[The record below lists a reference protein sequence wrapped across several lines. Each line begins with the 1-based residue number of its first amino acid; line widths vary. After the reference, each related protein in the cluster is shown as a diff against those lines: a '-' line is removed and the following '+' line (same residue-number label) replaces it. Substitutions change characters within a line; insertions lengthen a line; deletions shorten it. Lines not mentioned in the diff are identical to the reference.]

1 MAEAGP
7 IGYYHKARFGSGAW
21 IAHLHGIVILDEGNP
36 MERVIIVGSGPAGLT
51 ASLYASR
58 ANLSPLCIEG
68 WQPLGL
74 LMTTTEVENF
84 PGFPEGVMGPEL
96 MMKMREQA
104 EKFGTRFI
112 TENASKLEL
121 EGDIKKVW
129 VGDECYET
137 RTVILSTGAS
147 SIKVGIPSEETYLYG
162 KGISTCA
169 TCDGAF
175 YKKMTVA
182 IIGGGDSAM
191 EEANFLTNFASK
203 VYLINRRDEFRA
215 SKIMSDR
222 AKANPKIELVTPYVV
237 DEFLGDGK
245 LLNSLRL
252 KNAQTG
258 DFKMLEVAGAF
269 VAIGHKPN
277 TELFE
282 TQVELDAKGYV
293 KCLGRS
299 QKTNIPGVM
308 AAGDLQD
315 TTYKQAITSAG
326 SGCIAALDAQ
336 HYLEHHGW

>member
-1 MAEAGP
+1 
-7 IGYYHKARFGSGAW
+7 
-21 IAHLHGIVILDEGNP
+21 

-58 ANLSPLCIEG
+58 ANLNPLCIEG

-121 EGDIKKVW
+121 EGDVKKVW
-129 VGDECYET
+129 VGETCYET
-137 RTVILSTGAS
+137 RTVILATGAS
-147 SIKVGIPSEETYLYG
+147 SVKVGIPSEETYLYG

-215 SKIMSDR
+215 SKIMVDR

-252 KNAQTG
+252 KHSQTG
-258 DFKMLEVAGAF
+258 EFKTLEVAGAF

-277 TELFE
+277 TELFA
-282 TQVELDAKGYV
+282 TQVELDEKGYV
-293 KCLGRS
+293 KCQGRS

>member
-1 MAEAGP
+1 
-7 IGYYHKARFGSGAW
+7 
-21 IAHLHGIVILDEGNP
+21 

-58 ANLSPLCIEG
+58 ASLNPLCIEG

-121 EGDIKKVW
+121 EGDVKKVW
-129 VGDECYET
+129 VGETCYES
-137 RTVILSTGAS
+137 RTVILATGAS
-147 SIKVGIPSEETYLYG
+147 SVKVGIPSEETYLYG

-215 SKIMSDR
+215 SKIMTER

-252 KNAQTG
+252 KHSQTG
-258 DFKMLEVAGAF
+258 EFKTLEVAGAF

-277 TELFE
+277 TELFA
-282 TQVELDAKGYV
+282 TQVELDEKGYV
-293 KCLGRS
+293 KCQGRS
-299 QKTNIPGVM
+299 QKTSIPGVM

>member
-1 MAEAGP
+1 
-7 IGYYHKARFGSGAW
+7 
-21 IAHLHGIVILDEGNP
+21 

-51 ASLYASR
+51 ASLYAAR
-58 ANLSPLCIEG
+58 ADLSPLCIEG

-84 PGFPEGVMGPEL
+84 PGFPEGVQGPEL

-104 EKFGTRFI
+104 AKFGTRFI
-112 TENASKLEL
+112 TENATKLDLSGE
-121 EGDIKKVW
+121 IKKVW
-129 VGDECYET
+129 VGETVYEA

-147 SIKVGIPSEETYLYG
+147 SIKVGIPSEEAYLYG

-175 YKKMTVA
+175 YKKLVVA
-182 IIGGGDSAM
+182 VIGGGDSAM
-191 EEANFLTNFASK
+191 EEANFLTHFASK
-203 VYLINRRDEFRA
+203 VYVIHRRDEFRA
-215 SKIMSDR
+215 SKIMVER
-222 AKANPKIELVTPYVV
+222 AKANPKIEILTPYVV
-237 DEFLGDGK
+237 DEFLGDEK

-252 KNAQTG
+252 KNVQTG
-258 DFKMLEVAGAF
+258 ELRTIMVDGAF

-277 TELFE
+277 TELFAD
-282 TQVELDAKGYV
+282 QIELDAKGYV
-293 KCLGRS
+293 KCQGRS
-299 QKTNIPGVM
+299 QKTSLPGVM

-336 HYLEHHGW
+336 HYLEEHGW

>member
-1 MAEAGP
+1 
-7 IGYYHKARFGSGAW
+7 
-21 IAHLHGIVILDEGNP
+21 

-51 ASLYASR
+51 ASLYAAR
-58 ANLSPLCIEG
+58 ANLNPLCIEG

-112 TENASKLEL
+112 TENATKLEL
-121 EGDIKKVW
+121 DGDVKKVH
-129 VGDECYET
+129 VGDNVFET

-147 SIKVGIPSEETYLYG
+147 SIKLGLPSEEEYLYG

-175 YKKMTVA
+175 YKKLVVA
-182 IIGGGDSAM
+182 VLGGGDSAM

-203 VYLINRRDEFRA
+203 VYVVNRRDEFRA
-215 SKIMSDR
+215 SKIMVDR
-222 AKANPKIELVTPYVV
+222 AKANPKIELLTPYVV

-245 LLNSLRL
+245 LLNSIKL
-252 KNAQTG
+252 KHSQTG
-258 DFKMLEVAGAF
+258 EVRCIEVAGAF

-277 TELFE
+277 TELFAD
-282 TQVELDAKGYV
+282 QVELDAKGYV
-293 KCLGRS
+293 KCVGRS
-299 QKTNIPGVM
+299 QKTSVHGVF

-336 HYLEHHGW
+336 HYLEHHDW

>member
-1 MAEAGP
+1 
-7 IGYYHKARFGSGAW
+7 
-21 IAHLHGIVILDEGNP
+21 
-36 MERVIIVGSGPAGLT
+36 MERVIVVGSGPAGLT
-51 ASLYASR
+51 ASLYAAR
-58 ANLSPLCIEG
+58 ANLNPLCIEG

-84 PGFPEGVMGPEL
+84 PGFPEGVQGPEL

-104 EKFGTRFI
+104 EKFGARFV

-121 EGDIKKVW
+121 SGDVKKVW
-129 VGDECYET
+129 VGDVCHEA

-169 TCDGAF
+169 TCDAAF
-175 YKKMTVA
+175 YKKMVVA
-182 IIGGGDSAM
+182 VIGGGDSAM

-203 VYLINRRDEFRA
+203 VYVVHRRDEFRA
-215 SKIMSDR
+215 SKIMVQR
-222 AKANPKIELVTPYVV
+222 AKENPKIELVTPCVV

-245 LLNSLRL
+245 LLSALRL
-252 KNAQTG
+252 KNVQTG
-258 DFKMLEVAGAF
+258 EFRTIDVAGCF

-277 TELFE
+277 TELFAD
-282 TQVELDAKGYV
+282 QVELDGKGYV
-293 KCLGRS
+293 KCQGRS
-299 QKTNIPGVM
+299 QKTSISGVM

-315 TTYKQAITSAG
+315 PTYKQAITSAA

-336 HYLEHHGW
+336 HYLEERGF

>member
-1 MAEAGP
+1 
-7 IGYYHKARFGSGAW
+7 
-21 IAHLHGIVILDEGNP
+21 

-51 ASLYASR
+51 ASLYAAR
-58 ANLSPLCIEG
+58 ANLNPLCIEG

-121 EGDIKKVW
+121 TGEIKKVW
-129 VGDECYET
+129 VGDVCHEAHS
-137 RTVILSTGAS
+137 VILATGAS

-175 YKKMTVA
+175 YKKLVVA
-182 IIGGGDSAM
+182 VIGGGDSAM

-203 VYLINRRDEFRA
+203 VYLIHRRDEFRA
-215 SKIMSDR
+215 SRIMTER
-222 AKANPKIELVTPYVV
+222 AKANPKIEILTPYVV

-245 LLNSLRL
+245 LLNSIRL
-252 KNAQTG
+252 KNSITG
-258 DFKMLEVAGAF
+258 DSRTIEVAGAF

-277 TELFE
+277 TELFAE
-282 TQVELDAKGYV
+282 QVDLDEKGYV
-293 KCLGRS
+293 RCVGRS
-299 QKTNIPGVM
+299 QKTSLPGVM

>member
-1 MAEAGP
+1 
-7 IGYYHKARFGSGAW
+7 
-21 IAHLHGIVILDEGNP
+21 

-51 ASLYASR
+51 ASLYAAR
-58 ANLSPLCIEG
+58 ANLKPLCIEG

-112 TENASKLEL
+112 SEDATKLEL
-121 EGDIKKVW
+121 SGDVKKVH
-129 VGDECYET
+129 VGDQVFET
-137 RTVILSTGAS
+137 RTVILATGAS
-147 SIKVGIPSEETYLYG
+147 AIKLGLPSEEAYLYG

-175 YKKMTVA
+175 YKKMVVA
-182 IIGGGDSAM
+182 VLGGGDSAC
-191 EEANFLTNFASK
+191 EEANFLTTFADK
-203 VYLINRRDEFRA
+203 VYLIHRRDEFRA
-215 SKIMSDR
+215 SSIMVDKV
-222 AKANPKIELVTPYVV
+222 KANPKIELVTPYIV

-245 LLNSLRL
+245 LLNSIRL
-252 KNAQTG
+252 KHAQTG
-258 DFKMLEVAGAF
+258 AERTVEVAGAF

-277 TELFE
+277 TGLFAD
-282 TQVELDAKGYV
+282 QVQLDAKGYV
-293 KCLGRS
+293 VCQGRS
-299 QKTNIPGVM
+299 QKTSVPGVM

-326 SGCIAALDAQ
+326 SGCISALDAQ

>member
-1 MAEAGP
+1 
-7 IGYYHKARFGSGAW
+7 
-21 IAHLHGIVILDEGNP
+21 

-51 ASLYASR
+51 ASLYAAR
-58 ANLSPLCIEG
+58 ADLSPLCIEG

-121 EGDIKKVW
+121 SGEIKKVW
-129 VGDECYET
+129 VGETCYES
-137 RTVILSTGAS
+137 RTVILATGAS
-147 SIKVGIPSEETYLYG
+147 SIKVGIPSEETYLFG

-203 VYLINRRDEFRA
+203 VYLIHRRNEFRA
-215 SKIMSDR
+215 SKIMVDR
-222 AKANPKIELVTPYVV
+222 TKNNSKIELVTPYVV

-252 KNAQTG
+252 KNSQTG
-258 DFKMLEVAGAF
+258 DLKTIEVSGAF

-277 TELFE
+277 TELFAD
-282 TQVELDAKGYV
+282 QIELDEKGYV
-293 KCLGRS
+293 KCQGRS
-299 QKTNIPGVM
+299 QQTSLPGVM

-326 SGCIAALDAQ
+326 SGCVAALDAQ

>member
-1 MAEAGP
+1 
-7 IGYYHKARFGSGAW
+7 
-21 IAHLHGIVILDEGNP
+21 

-51 ASLYASR
+51 AALYASR
-58 ANLSPLCIEG
+58 ANLQPLCIEG

-121 EGDIKKVW
+121 LGDIKKVW
-129 VGDECYET
+129 VEDKVYET
-137 RTVILSTGAS
+137 RTVILATGAS
-147 SIKVGIPSEETYLYG
+147 SIKLGIPSEETYLYG

-175 YKKMTVA
+175 YKKAVVA
-182 IIGGGDSAM
+182 VLGGGDSAM
-191 EEANFLTNFASK
+191 EEANFLTNFADK
-203 VYLINRRDEFRA
+203 VYLIHRRDEFRA
-215 SKIMSDR
+215 SRIMVER
-222 AKANPKIELVTPYVV
+222 AKANPKIEIVTPQVV
-237 DEFLGDGK
+237 DEFVGDGK
-245 LLNSLRL
+245 ALRSIRM
-252 KNAQTG
+252 KHAQTG
-258 DFKMLEVAGAF
+258 EEKLVDVAGAF

-277 TELFE
+277 TELFAG
-282 TQVELDAKGYV
+282 QLDLDAKGYV
-293 KCLGRS
+293 QCEGRS
-299 QKTNIPGVM
+299 QRTSIPGVM

-326 SGCIAALDAQ
+326 SGCVAALDAQ

>member
-1 MAEAGP
+1 
-7 IGYYHKARFGSGAW
+7 
-21 IAHLHGIVILDEGNP
+21 

-51 ASLYASR
+51 ASLYAAR
-58 ANLSPLCIEG
+58 ANLNPLCIEG

-112 TENASKLEL
+112 TENATKLEL
-121 EGDIKKVW
+121 DGDVKRVH
-129 VGDECYET
+129 VGEQVFET

-147 SIKVGIPSEETYLYG
+147 SIKLGLPSEEEYLYG

-175 YKKMTVA
+175 YKKMVVA
-182 IIGGGDSAM
+182 VLGGGDSAM

-203 VYLINRRDEFRA
+203 VYVVNRRDEFRA
-215 SKIMSDR
+215 SKIMVDR

-252 KNAQTG
+252 KHSQTG
-258 DFKMLEVAGAF
+258 ELKTIEVAGAF

-277 TELFE
+277 TELFAD
-282 TQVELDAKGYV
+282 QVELDAKGYV
-293 KCLGRS
+293 KCVGRS
-299 QKTNIPGVM
+299 QQTSVPGVF

-336 HYLEHHGW
+336 HYLEHHEW

>member
-1 MAEAGP
+1 
-7 IGYYHKARFGSGAW
+7 
-21 IAHLHGIVILDEGNP
+21 

-51 ASLYASR
+51 ASLYAAR
-58 ANLSPLCIEG
+58 ANLNPLCIEG

-112 TENASKLEL
+112 TENATKLEL
-121 EGDIKKVW
+121 DGEIKKVH
-129 VGDECYET
+129 VGEQVFET

-147 SIKVGIPSEETYLYG
+147 SIKLGLPSEEDYLYG

-175 YKKMTVA
+175 YKKMVVA
-182 IIGGGDSAM
+182 VLGGGDSAM

-203 VYLINRRDEFRA
+203 VYVVNRRDEFRA
-215 SKIMSDR
+215 SKIMVDR
-222 AKANPKIELVTPYVV
+222 AKANPKIEILTPYVV

-245 LLNSLRL
+245 LLNSIRL
-252 KNAQTG
+252 KHSQTG
-258 DFKMLEVAGAF
+258 ELKTIEVAGAF

-277 TELFE
+277 TELFAE
-282 TQVELDAKGYV
+282 QVELDAKGYV
-293 KCLGRS
+293 KCVGRS
-299 QKTNIPGVM
+299 QQTSVPGVF

-336 HYLEHHGW
+336 HYLEHHQW

>member
-1 MAEAGP
+1 
-7 IGYYHKARFGSGAW
+7 
-21 IAHLHGIVILDEGNP
+21 

-51 ASLYASR
+51 AALYASR
-58 ANLSPLCIEG
+58 ANLQPLCIEG

-121 EGDIKKVW
+121 QGDVKKVW
-129 VGDECYET
+129 VEDKAYET
-137 RTVILSTGAS
+137 RTVILATGAS
-147 SIKVGIPSEETYLYG
+147 SIKLGIPSEETYLYG

-175 YKKMTVA
+175 YKKAVVA
-182 IIGGGDSAM
+182 VLGGGDSAM
-191 EEANFLTNFASK
+191 EEANFLTNFADK
-203 VYLINRRDEFRA
+203 VYLIHRRDEFRA
-215 SKIMSDR
+215 SRIMVER
-222 AKANPKIELVTPYVV
+222 AKANPKIEIVTPHFV

-245 LLNSLRL
+245 ALRSIRL
-252 KNAQTG
+252 KHAHTG
-258 DFKMLEVAGAF
+258 EEKTVDVAGAF

-277 TELFE
+277 TELFAHHPE
-282 TQVELDAKGYV
+282 LELDAKGYV
-293 KCLGRS
+293 KCEGRS
-299 QKTNIPGVM
+299 QKTTIPGVM

-326 SGCIAALDAQ
+326 SGCVAALDAQ

>member
-1 MAEAGP
+1 
-7 IGYYHKARFGSGAW
+7 
-21 IAHLHGIVILDEGNP
+21 
-36 MERVIIVGSGPAGLT
+36 MERVIVVGSGPAGLT
-51 ASLYASR
+51 ASLYAAR
-58 ANLSPLCIEG
+58 ANLQPLCIEG

-104 EKFGTRFI
+104 EKFGTRFV

-121 EGDIKKVW
+121 DGEVKKVW
-129 VGDECYET
+129 VGDTCHEA
-137 RTVILSTGAS
+137 RTVILATGAS

-175 YKKMTVA
+175 YKKMVVA
-182 IIGGGDSAM
+182 VIGGGDSAM

-203 VYLINRRDEFRA
+203 VYVVHRRDEFRA
-215 SKIMSDR
+215 SRIMVDR
-222 AKANPKIELVTPYVV
+222 AKANPKIELVTPYVP

-245 LLNSLRL
+245 LLNAIRL
-252 KNAQTG
+252 KNAKTG
-258 DFKMLEVAGAF
+258 EFRTIEVAGAF

-277 TELFE
+277 TELFAD
-282 TQVELDAKGYV
+282 QVELDEKGYV
-293 KCLGRS
+293 KCQGRS
-299 QKTNIPGVM
+299 QKTSIPGVM

>member
-1 MAEAGP
+1 
-7 IGYYHKARFGSGAW
+7 
-21 IAHLHGIVILDEGNP
+21 

-51 ASLYASR
+51 ASLYAAR
-58 ANLSPLCIEG
+58 ASLNPLCIEG
-68 WQPLGL
+68 YQPLGL

-84 PGFPEGVMGPEL
+84 PGFPEGVQGPEL

-104 EKFGTRFI
+104 EKFGTRFV
-112 TENASKLEL
+112 TENATKLDLSGEV
-121 EGDIKKVW
+121 KKVW
-129 VGDECYET
+129 VGDTVYET
-137 RTVILSTGAS
+137 RTVILATGAS

-175 YKKMTVA
+175 YKKLVVA
-182 IIGGGDSAM
+182 VIGGGDSAM

-203 VYLINRRDEFRA
+203 VYVVHRRDEFRA
-215 SKIMSDR
+215 SKIMVQR
-222 AKANPKIELVTPYVV
+222 AKENPKIELVTPYVV

-245 LLNSLRL
+245 LLNSIRL
-252 KNAQTG
+252 KHAQSGEFRTI
-258 DFKMLEVAGAF
+258 EVAGAF

-277 TELFE
+277 TELFAD
-282 TQVELDAKGYV
+282 QIELDAKGYV
-293 KCLGRS
+293 KCQGRS
-299 QKTNIPGVM
+299 QKTSIPGVM

-336 HYLEHHGW
+336 HYLEEHGF

>member
-1 MAEAGP
+1 
-7 IGYYHKARFGSGAW
+7 
-21 IAHLHGIVILDEGNP
+21 

-51 ASLYASR
+51 ASLYAAR
-58 ANLSPLCIEG
+58 ANLNPLCIEG

-84 PGFPEGVMGPEL
+84 PGFPEGVMGPDL

-121 EGDIKKVW
+121 DGEVKKVW
-129 VGDECYET
+129 VGETCYET

-147 SIKVGIPSEETYLYG
+147 SIKLGVPSEETYLYG

-182 IIGGGDSAM
+182 VLGGGDSAM
-191 EEANFLTNFASK
+191 EEANFLTTFASK
-203 VYLINRRDEFRA
+203 VYLIHRRDEFRA
-215 SKIMSDR
+215 SKIMVER
-222 AKANPKIELVTPYVV
+222 AKANPKIEILTPYMVE
-237 DEFLGDGK
+237 EFLGDGK
-245 LLNSLRL
+245 LLNSIRM
-252 KNAQTG
+252 KHSQTG
-258 DFKMLEVAGAF
+258 ELKTIEVAGAF
-269 VAIGHKPN
+269 VAIGHRPN

-282 TQVELDAKGYV
+282 TQIDLDAKGYV
-293 KCLGRS
+293 VCQGRS
-299 QKTNIPGVM
+299 QKTSIPGVM

-315 TTYKQAITSAG
+315 VTYKQAITSAG

-336 HYLEHHGW
+336 HYLEHHQW

>member
-1 MAEAGP
+1 
-7 IGYYHKARFGSGAW
+7 
-21 IAHLHGIVILDEGNP
+21 

-51 ASLYASR
+51 ASLYAAR
-58 ANLSPLCIEG
+58 ANLNPLCIEG

-112 TENASKLEL
+112 TENATKLEL
-121 EGDIKKVW
+121 DGEIKKVH
-129 VGDECYET
+129 VGEQVFET

-147 SIKVGIPSEETYLYG
+147 SIKLGIPSEETYLYG

-175 YKKMTVA
+175 YKKMVVA
-182 IIGGGDSAM
+182 VLGGGDSAM

-203 VYLINRRDEFRA
+203 VYVVNRRDEFRA
-215 SKIMSDR
+215 SKIMVDR
-222 AKANPKIELVTPYVV
+222 AKANPKIEILTPYVV

-245 LLNSLRL
+245 LLNSIRL
-252 KNAQTG
+252 KHSQTG
-258 DFKMLEVAGAF
+258 ELKTIEVAGAF

-277 TELFE
+277 TELFAD
-282 TQVELDAKGYV
+282 QIELDAKGYV
-293 KCLGRS
+293 KCVGRS
-299 QKTNIPGVM
+299 QQTSIPGVM

-336 HYLEHHGW
+336 HYLEHHQW

>member
-1 MAEAGP
+1 
-7 IGYYHKARFGSGAW
+7 
-21 IAHLHGIVILDEGNP
+21 

-58 ANLSPLCIEG
+58 ANLNPLCIEG

-137 RTVILSTGAS
+137 RTVILATGAS

-252 KNAQTG
+252 KNTQTG
-258 DFKMLEVAGAF
+258 DFKMLDVAGAF

-299 QKTNIPGVM
+299 QKTSIPGVM

>member
-1 MAEAGP
+1 
-7 IGYYHKARFGSGAW
+7 
-21 IAHLHGIVILDEGNP
+21 
-36 MERVIIVGSGPAGLT
+36 MERVIVVGSGPAGLT
-51 ASLYASR
+51 ASLYAAR
-58 ANLSPLCIEG
+58 ANLQPLCIEG

-84 PGFPEGVMGPEL
+84 PGFPQGVMGPEL

-121 EGDIKKVW
+121 DGEVKKVW
-129 VGDECYET
+129 VGDVCHEA
-137 RTVILSTGAS
+137 RTVILATGAS
-147 SIKVGIPSEETYLYG
+147 SIKVGIPSEEAYLYG

-175 YKKMTVA
+175 YKKMDVA
-182 IIGGGDSAM
+182 VIGGGDSAM
-191 EEANFLTNFASK
+191 EEAVFLTNFARK
-203 VYLINRRDEFRA
+203 VYVVHRRDEFRA
-215 SKIMSDR
+215 SKIMVER
-222 AKANPKIELVTPYVV
+222 AKENPKIELVTPYVP

-245 LLNSLRL
+245 LLNSIRL
-252 KNAQTG
+252 KNAKTG
-258 DFKMLEVAGAF
+258 EFRTIEVAGAF

-277 TELFE
+277 TELFAD
-282 TQVELDAKGYV
+282 QVELDEKGYV
-293 KCLGRS
+293 KCQGRS
-299 QKTNIPGVM
+299 QKTSIPGVM

>member
-1 MAEAGP
+1 
-7 IGYYHKARFGSGAW
+7 
-21 IAHLHGIVILDEGNP
+21 

-51 ASLYASR
+51 ASLYAAR
-58 ANLSPLCIEG
+58 ANLNPLCIEG

-112 TENASKLEL
+112 TENATKLEL
-121 EGDIKKVW
+121 DGEIKKVY
-129 VGDECYET
+129 VGEQVFET

-147 SIKVGIPSEETYLYG
+147 SIKLGIPSEEDYLYG

-175 YKKMTVA
+175 YKKMVVA
-182 IIGGGDSAM
+182 VLGGGDSAM

-203 VYLINRRDEFRA
+203 VYVVNRRDEFRA
-215 SKIMSDR
+215 SKIMVDR
-222 AKANPKIELVTPYVV
+222 AKANPKIEILTPYVV

-245 LLNSLRL
+245 LLNSIRL
-252 KNAQTG
+252 KHSQTG
-258 DFKMLEVAGAF
+258 ELKTIEVAGAF

-277 TELFE
+277 TELFAD
-282 TQVELDAKGYV
+282 QIELDAKGYV
-293 KCLGRS
+293 KCVGRS
-299 QKTNIPGVM
+299 QQTSIPGVM

-336 HYLEHHGW
+336 HYLEHHQW

>member
-1 MAEAGP
+1 
-7 IGYYHKARFGSGAW
+7 
-21 IAHLHGIVILDEGNP
+21 

-51 ASLYASR
+51 AALYASR
-58 ANLSPLCIEG
+58 ANMNPLCIEG

-121 EGDIKKVW
+121 SGDVKKVW
-129 VGDECYET
+129 VGETCHET
-137 RTVILSTGAS
+137 RTVILATGAS
-147 SIKVGIPSEETYLYG
+147 SVKVGIPSEETYLYG

-215 SKIMSDR
+215 SKIMSER
-222 AKANPKIELVTPYVV
+222 AKANPKIEFVTPYVV

-252 KNAQTG
+252 KHSQTG
-258 DFKMLEVAGAF
+258 EFKTLEVAGAF

-277 TELFE
+277 TELFAD
-282 TQVELDAKGYV
+282 QVELDEKGYV
-293 KCLGRS
+293 KCQGRS

>member
-1 MAEAGP
+1 
-7 IGYYHKARFGSGAW
+7 
-21 IAHLHGIVILDEGNP
+21 
-36 MERVIIVGSGPAGLT
+36 
-51 ASLYASR
+51 
-58 ANLSPLCIEG
+58 
-68 WQPLGL
+68 
-74 LMTTTEVENF
+74 VENF

-112 TENASKLEL
+112 TENASKLEI

-129 VGDECYET
+129 VGETCYET
-137 RTVILSTGAS
+137 RTVILATGAS

-175 YKKMTVA
+175 YKKMPVA

-252 KNAQTG
+252 KHSQTG
-258 DFKMLEVAGAF
+258 EFKTLEVAGAF

-277 TELFE
+277 TELFAS
-282 TQVELDAKGYV
+282 QIELDEKGYV
-293 KCLGRS
+293 KCHGRS

>member
-1 MAEAGP
+1 
-7 IGYYHKARFGSGAW
+7 
-21 IAHLHGIVILDEGNP
+21 

-51 ASLYASR
+51 ASLYAAR
-58 ANLSPLCIEG
+58 ANLQPLCIEG

-96 MMKMREQA
+96 MTRMREQA

-121 EGDIKKVW
+121 DGEIKKVW
-129 VGDECYET
+129 VGDTCYES
-137 RTVILSTGAS
+137 RTVVLSTGAS
-147 SIKVGIPSEETYLYG
+147 SMKIGIPSEEEYLYG

-175 YKKMTVA
+175 YRKLTVA
-182 IIGGGDSAM
+182 VMGGGDSAM
-191 EEANFLTNFASK
+191 EEANFLTTFASK
-203 VYLINRRDEFRA
+203 VYLIHRRDEFRA
-215 SKIMSDR
+215 SPIMVDKV
-222 AKANPKIELVTPYVV
+222 KANPKIELLTPYVV

-245 LLNSLRL
+245 LLNSIRL
-252 KNAQTG
+252 KHAKDGTE
-258 DFKMLEVAGAF
+258 KVIEVAGAF

-277 TELFE
+277 TELFAD
-282 TQVELDAKGYV
+282 QVELDEKGYV
-293 KCLGRS
+293 KCQGRS
-299 QKTNIPGVM
+299 QKTSVAGVF

-326 SGCIAALDAQ
+326 SGCIAALDVQ

>member
-1 MAEAGP
+1 
-7 IGYYHKARFGSGAW
+7 
-21 IAHLHGIVILDEGNP
+21 

-58 ANLSPLCIEG
+58 ASLNPLCIEG

-84 PGFPEGVMGPEL
+84 PGFPEGVMGPAL

-121 EGDIKKVW
+121 EGDVKKVW
-129 VGDECYET
+129 VGETCYES
-137 RTVILSTGAS
+137 RTVILATGAS
-147 SIKVGIPSEETYLYG
+147 SVKVGIPSEETYLYG

-175 YKKMTVA
+175 YKKMAVA

-215 SKIMSDR
+215 SKIMTER

-252 KNAQTG
+252 KHSQTG
-258 DFKMLEVAGAF
+258 EFKTLEVAGAF

-277 TELFE
+277 TELFA
-282 TQVELDAKGYV
+282 TQVELDEKGYV
-293 KCLGRS
+293 KCQGRS
-299 QKTNIPGVM
+299 QKTSIPGVM

>member
-1 MAEAGP
+1 
-7 IGYYHKARFGSGAW
+7 
-21 IAHLHGIVILDEGNP
+21 

-121 EGDIKKVW
+121 EGDVKKVW
-129 VGDECYET
+129 VGETCYET
-137 RTVILSTGAS
+137 RTVILATGAS
-147 SIKVGIPSEETYLYG
+147 SVKVGIPSEETYLYG

-215 SKIMSDR
+215 SKIMTER

-252 KNAQTG
+252 KHSQTG
-258 DFKMLEVAGAF
+258 EFRTLEVAGAF

-277 TELFE
+277 TELFA
-282 TQVELDAKGYV
+282 TQVELDEKGYV
-293 KCLGRS
+293 KCQGRS

>member
-1 MAEAGP
+1 ME
-7 IGYYHKARFGSGAW
+7 KV
-21 IAHLHGIVILDEGNP
+21 IV
-36 MERVIIVGSGPAGLT
+36 VGSGPAGLT

-58 ANLSPLCIEG
+58 ANLQPLCIEG

-121 EGDIKKVW
+121 SGDVKKVW
-129 VGDECYET
+129 VGDTCYET
-137 RTVILSTGAS
+137 RCVILATGAS
-147 SIKVGIPSEETYLYG
+147 SIKVGIPSEESYLYG

-203 VYLINRRDEFRA
+203 VYLIHRRDEFRA
-215 SKIMSDR
+215 SKIMVER
-222 AKANPKIELVTPYVV
+222 AKQNPKIELVTPYVV

-258 DFKMLEVAGAF
+258 EFKTIEVAGAF

-277 TELFE
+277 TELFAD
-282 TQVELDAKGYV
+282 QVELDEKGYV
-293 KCLGRS
+293 KCQGRS
-299 QKTNIPGVM
+299 QKTSIPGVF

>member
-1 MAEAGP
+1 
-7 IGYYHKARFGSGAW
+7 
-21 IAHLHGIVILDEGNP
+21 

-51 ASLYASR
+51 ASLYAAR
-58 ANLSPLCIEG
+58 ADLKPLCIEG

-104 EKFGTRFI
+104 EKFGTRFV
-112 TENASKLEL
+112 TENASKLDL
-121 EGDIKKVW
+121 SGDVKKVW
-129 VGDECYET
+129 VGETLYES
-137 RTVILSTGAS
+137 RTVILATGAS
-147 SIKVGIPSEETYLYG
+147 SVKVGIPSEEEYLYG

-175 YKKMTVA
+175 YKKLVVA
-182 IIGGGDSAM
+182 VIGGGDSAM

-203 VYLINRRDEFRA
+203 VYLIHRREEFRA
-215 SKIMSDR
+215 SRIMVDR
-222 AKANPKIELVTPYVV
+222 AKANPKIELVTPYTIE
-237 DEFLGDGK
+237 EFVGDGK
-245 LLNSLRL
+245 LLKSIRV
-252 KNAQTG
+252 KHAQTG
-258 DFKMLEVAGAF
+258 ELRTLELDGAF

-277 TELFE
+277 TELFSD
-282 TQVELDAKGYV
+282 QVELDEKGYV
-293 KCLGRS
+293 KCQGRS
-299 QKTNIPGVM
+299 QKTSTPGVF

-326 SGCIAALDAQ
+326 SGCVAALDAQ